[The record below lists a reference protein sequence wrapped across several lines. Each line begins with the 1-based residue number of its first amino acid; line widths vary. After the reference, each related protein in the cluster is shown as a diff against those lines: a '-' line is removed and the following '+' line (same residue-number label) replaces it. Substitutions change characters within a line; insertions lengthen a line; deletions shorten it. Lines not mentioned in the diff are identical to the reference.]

1 VCVSTL
7 SVGRHRGGAAARRLR
22 GGILGGGGGGGGGG
36 VWLGGGGG
44 GGGVGGGGGGCMARV
59 SEFGEVK
66 GAWVIGLRVGTRV
79 RSRSVG
85 RGATCD
91 TGRSNDPR
99 E

>member
-22 GGILGGGGGGGGGG
+22 GGILGGGGGE
-36 VWLGGGGG
+36 
-44 GGGVGGGGGGCMARV
+44 CMARV

-79 RSRSVG
+79 RS
-85 RGATCD
+85 
-91 TGRSNDPR
+91 
-99 E
+99 